1 MSRRPEPLT
10 PVYGL
15 HAVEAALAAGRGREL
30 WLARKEGE
38 ATVRLRNLAEEGQVR
53 VRRATA
59 EEIRVHAPQG
69 GDQGCLLLATALPR
83 LDIATLVA
91 RFEGRADAL
100 VLLLDRVQDPHNL
113 GSCLRTA
120 ACFGVDAVVAPSH
133 RSAALTPAA
142 VKVASGAAERIP
154 VVAVGSILN
163 AVERLKAAGVWIF
176 AADES
181 APQPAAKANLT
192 GAVGVILGGEG
203 SGVRTSLI
211 RAADATVT
219 LTPAG
224 GFTTLNVAAA
234 TACLLYE
241 VSRQRRMSSD
251 HTESKA

>member
-1 MSRRPEPLT
+1 MAPRREPLT

-15 HAVEAALAAGRGREL
+15 HAVEAAIAAGRGREL

-38 ATVRLRNLAEEGQVR
+38 ATVRLRGAAEAAQVR

-69 GDQGCLLLATALPR
+69 GDQGCLLLAVALPR
-83 LDIATLVA
+83 LDMAALVA
-91 RFEGRADAL
+91 RVEGRADAL

-142 VKVASGAAERIP
+142 VKVASGAAERVP
-154 VVAVGSILN
+154 VVAVGSILD

-181 APQPAAKANLT
+181 APQPAAKADLT
-192 GAVGVILGGEG
+192 GPVGLILGGEG
-203 SGVRTSLI
+203 SGVRTSLV

-219 LTPAG
+219 LVPAG
-224 GFTTLNVAAA
+224 AFTTLNVAAA

-241 VSRQRRMSSD
+241 VSRQRRMSSS
-251 HTESKA
+251 HAEGKA